1 MKIKQNVSYKNNNNC
16 CRQNNLVEIKLN
28 KRMLLKEK
36 TLFKTIFLEVI
47 FVNFRAIKFLSIG

>member
-1 MKIKQNVSYKNNNNC
+1 MKIKQNVSYKNNNNY

-47 FVNFRAIKFLSIG
+47 FVNFRAIKFLLIG